1 MNVTP
6 EVLEWISKAENDLA
20 AAYLLAERE
29 PPLPDQLGFFCQQA
43 AEKYLK
49 AFLLAEG
56 QMPPRIHDIDAL
68 LEICAVVDAAFDP
81 LRLVVVG
88 LTEFA
93 VIFRYPGEWSD
104 MATASHAL
112 TQVEQVRGLV
122 RQKLNLSIS

>member
-1 MNVTP
+1 MNVTL
-6 EVLEWISKAENDLA
+6 EVVEWVSKAENDLA

-68 LEICAVVDAAFDP
+68 LEICATIDVDFDP
-81 LRLVVVG
+81 LRPVLVG

-93 VIFRYPGEWSD
+93 VIFRTPQPFNGSRWYSNNPDHSK
-104 MATASHAL
+104 L
-112 TQVEQVRGLV
+112 T
-122 RQKLNLSIS
+122 